1 MAFQIHIEDDTV
13 VVVIQGKLMGGPA
26 TETCHKQMKHLI
38 EEGHHQI
45 VINMSGVEWV
55 NSSGLGMLVACY
67 TSCRNANGLLKI
79 AGATEKTKS
88 LLKMTKL
95 NTVLESYDT
104 TKQAVKSFHSKVKI

>member
-26 TETCHKQMKHLI
+26 TQTCHKQMKHLI
-38 EEGHHQI
+38 EEGHQQI
-45 VINMSGVEWV
+45 VIDMAGVEWV

-67 TSCRNANGLLKI
+67 TSCRNANSHLKI
-79 AGATEKTKS
+79 AGATEKTKG

-95 NTVLESYDT
+95 DTVLDCYDT
-104 TKQAVKSFHSKVKI
+104 TKQAVENFRS